1 MIEFFNE
8 TFSWVN
14 IIPTGFLVFT
24 LIYWLSVLVGMLDM
38 NFLDANIEKHISI
51 DKHITIDKQV
61 SIDKQVTIENDINK
75 EIGKNLDVSWL
86 NAVLSFFN
94 LGKIPFMV
102 FLTFWALPMWF
113 LSVVINHY
121 LGNSSILL
129 SLIFLI
135 PIVIASLFV
144 SKALT
149 QPLVKV
155 FAKLETEEVDD
166 DFETKLGITITN
178 VSHDKVGQIEIKN
191 KGVHIRLNA
200 ISMQGKE
207 IERDTKIVVI
217 QYLADKDLYLI
228 DVFE

>member
-1 MIEFFNE
+1 MLEFFNE

-24 LIYWLSVLVGMLDM
+24 LIYWLSVLIGMLDM
-38 NFLDANIEKHISI
+38 NFLDVNVDKHLSI
-51 DKHITIDKQV
+51 DKHITIDKNV
-61 SIDKQVTIENDINK
+61 SIDKNIDKDIA
-75 EIGKNLDVSWL
+75 KNLDVSWL

-113 LSVVINHY
+113 ISLIINHY
-121 LGNSSILL
+121 LGISSILL
-129 SLIFLI
+129 SLVLLI
-135 PIVIASLFV
+135 PNIVVSLFV

-155 FAKLETEEVDD
+155 FAKLETDETDD
-166 DFETKLGITITN
+166 DFETKLGIAITN
-178 VSHDKVGQIEIKN
+178 VSHDKPGQIEIKN

-200 ISMQGKE
+200 ISMKEKE
-207 IERDTKIVVI
+207 IERDTKVIVI
-217 QYLADKDLYLI
+217 QYLEDKDLYLI